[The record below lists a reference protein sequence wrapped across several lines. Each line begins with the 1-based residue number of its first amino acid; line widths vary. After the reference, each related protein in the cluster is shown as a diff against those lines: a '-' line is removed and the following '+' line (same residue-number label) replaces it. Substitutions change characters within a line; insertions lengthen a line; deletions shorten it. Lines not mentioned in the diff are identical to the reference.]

1 MLLDIIIMIL
11 YFTGIIEFLRVF
23 LGLPLSWGG
32 AALDAAIATL
42 MVSIVLWLRTNFMS
56 KDATN
61 TPALSEET
69 AISAPPFV
77 AERLSGAPSGV
88 ET

>member
-42 MVSIVLWLRTNFMS
+42 MVSIVLWLQTSFAS
-56 KDATN
+56 EDATN

-77 AERLSGAPSGV
+77 AERLSRAPSGV